1 MLYKHEDND
10 EEMTTVTDIKTKMM
24 EALTTMLENCDER
37 YDAGED
43 SFAQG
48 RTVEMSQEMAKK
60 VMPWVSRAMAR
71 IEKEL
76 MDRVDEW
83 VIDTEAEIKEDGIYI
98 GIEGRQKLWKT
109 YLFDDIESL
118 LEDAF
123 DGVQEDD
130 EESDTDA

>member
-37 YDAGED
+37 YDAGKD
-43 SFAQG
+43 SFEEG
-48 RTVEMSQEMAKK
+48 CTVEMSQEMAKK

-83 VIDTEAEIKEDGIYI
+83 VIETEALFKEDGIYI